1 MVRVAIVHYETSKW
15 SHCRSLCE
23 CAWEFL
29 FLRLSTC
36 RWTIRLQRSLSTT
49 RHTRPSS
56 NTSTCDRNGCKL
68 FETRIFC
75 VLYMS
80 TQKTTLL
87 ISSRR
92 SWASRTSLDFD
103 QWLWNQRR
111 HRSEGVIWNLP
122 DCYVRSLMAH
132 FRPQHRRPRSM
143 GNSAPDPGRC
153 IHLDSFCSHKNRP
166 FGPILQ

>member
-1 MVRVAIVHYETSKW
+1 MAILLHKMMRLW
-15 SHCRSLCE
+15 IGPPKFHRWPSHIRISVKLMPTYPPELQRSTRLRMRLTTFWRFLILQMK
-23 CAWEFL
+23 WEFL

-75 VLYMS
+75 ALYMS

-87 ISSRR
+87 ISSQR
-92 SWASRTSLDFD
+92 SWASRTSLNFD
-103 QWLWNQRR
+103 Q
-111 HRSEGVIWNLP
+111 
-122 DCYVRSLMAH
+122 
-132 FRPQHRRPRSM
+132 
-143 GNSAPDPGRC
+143 
-153 IHLDSFCSHKNRP
+153 
-166 FGPILQ
+166 